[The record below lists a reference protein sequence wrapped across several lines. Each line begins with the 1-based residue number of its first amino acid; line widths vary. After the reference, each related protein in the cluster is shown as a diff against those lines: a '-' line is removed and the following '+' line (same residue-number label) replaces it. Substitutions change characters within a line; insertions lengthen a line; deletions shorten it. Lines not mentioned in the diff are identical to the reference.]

1 MSSALDGL
9 PENIVT
15 IDALRINRN
24 IEKRCKCENRTFVVD
39 ANNRSVHCGECGAR
53 VEPYDALY
61 ELATFYERLEEQ
73 VRRLLEQRRQ
83 ILNYKPHLV
92 VIRELEQRYR
102 GKNYL
107 PTCPHCD
114 QAFYL
119 EDLLSTMWVNRE
131 WYERRQ
137 RVMEGRQH
145 DQHT

>member
-1 MSSALDGL
+1 MSADL
-9 PENIVT
+9 PENIVS
-15 IDALRINRN
+15 IEALRINRN
-24 IEKRCKCENRTFVVD
+24 IEKRCKCQDRTFVVD
-39 ANNRSVHCGECGAR
+39 PNNRSVHCGTCGAR

-61 ELATFYERLEEQ
+61 EIATNCERLEAE
-73 VRRLLEQRRQ
+73 VRALLEQRRR
-83 ILNYKPHLV
+83 IANYKPHMV
-92 VIRELEQRYR
+92 VFRELERMYR
-102 GKNYL
+102 GKEML

-137 RVMEGRQH
+137 RAMEGTKH